1 MIESARTHAPWVR
14 ASGTRFFV
22 RARARERAVEC
33 VSTMDQTMRDE
44 EIQRTLERM
53 HLKEKEEAVRKKH
66 TFWESQPVKQ
76 FTEEDDDGI
85 EEGPVQRAK
94 AVSEVRQEPYK
105 LPGSF
110 AWCECEISDQKAC
123 EEVYTLLSENYVEDD
138 DNMFRFK
145 YSPEFLSWALRPPEF
160 KSFWHV
166 GVRVQ
171 KSDKLV
177 AFISAIPA
185 KIRTKGRTVDM
196 VEINF
201 LCVHKKLRSKRL
213 APVLIREITR
223 RVNLFDVWQASYT
236 AGVIIPTPLA
246 TCRYFHRSLNPKKL
260 IEVGF
265 SKLGKRMTLSRT
277 IKLHKLPAS
286 PATPGLRRMR
296 REDSAEVLALLK
308 RYLSQFDLACVFQ
321 TEDEVAHWFVPRDNV
336 VYSYVV
342 EDSDGRV
349 TDLMSFYSL
358 PSTIIGNEHHKE
370 LRAAFSYYNIANSVP
385 LKSLM
390 EDALICAR
398 DEGFDV
404 YNALDIMENGSFMKE
419 LKFGIGDG
427 HLQYY
432 LYNWKIKQSLN
443 PSQVGLVLL

>member
-1 MIESARTHAPWVR
+1 MDGAR
-14 ASGTRFFV
+14 
-22 RARARERAVEC
+22 
-33 VSTMDQTMRDE
+33 DQ
-44 EIQRTLERM
+44 EIQQLLEQL

-76 FTEEDDDGI
+76 FSEEQAGDDAL
-85 EEGPVQRAK
+85 EEGPVQALSDQDVTK
-94 AVSEVRQEPYK
+94 VKKDSYT
-105 LPGSF
+105 LPGGYE
-110 AWCECEISDQKAC
+110 WCDCNISNGESVQ
-123 EEVYTLLSENYVEDD
+123 EVYTLLSENYVEDD
-138 DNMFRFK
+138 DNMFRFN
-145 YSPEFLSWALRPPEF
+145 YSAAFLSWALQPPGF

-166 GVRVQ
+166 GVRVI
-171 KSDKLV
+171 KSKKLV
-177 AFISAIPA
+177 AFISAVPA
-185 KIRTKGRTVDM
+185 KIRVGQKKGKDGVSM

-201 LCVHKKLRSKRL
+201 LCVHKKLRTKRL

-223 RVNLFDVWQASYT
+223 RVNMFDIWQASYT

-286 PATPGLRRMR
+286 PSTKGLRRMR
-296 REDSAEVLALLK
+296 KEDAPQVLKLLNA
-308 RYLSQFDLACVFQ
+308 YLADFDLACLFQ
-321 TEDEVAHWFVPRDNV
+321 SVDEVEHWFLPRDNV
-336 VYSYVV
+336 IYTYVV
-342 EDSDGRV
+342 ENESSKKI

-370 LRAAFSYYNIANSVP
+370 LRAAFSYYNIAKTVEW
-385 LKSLM
+385 KSLM

-398 DEGFDV
+398 DEEFDV
-404 YNALDIMENGSFMKE
+404 FNALDIMENSTFLRS

-432 LYNWKIKQSLN
+432 LYNWKSPTLPPGK
-443 PSQVGLVLL
+443 VGLVLL

>member
-1 MIESARTHAPWVR
+1 M
-14 ASGTRFFV
+14 
-22 RARARERAVEC
+22 
-33 VSTMDQTMRDE
+33 
-44 EIQRTLERM
+44 
-53 HLKEKEEAVRKKH
+53 
-66 TFWESQPVKQ
+66 
-76 FTEEDDDGI
+76 
-85 EEGPVQRAK
+85 
-94 AVSEVRQEPYK
+94 
-105 LPGSF
+105 
-110 AWCECEISDQKAC
+110 
-123 EEVYTLLSENYVEDD
+123 
-138 DNMFRFK
+138 
-145 YSPEFLSWALRPPEF
+145 
-160 KSFWHV
+160 
-166 GVRVQ
+166 
-171 KSDKLV
+171 
-177 AFISAIPA
+177 
-185 KIRTKGRTVDM
+185 
-196 VEINF
+196 
-201 LCVHKKLRSKRL
+201 
-213 APVLIREITR
+213 
-223 RVNLFDVWQASYT
+223 
-236 AGVIIPTPLA
+236 
-246 TCRYFHRSLNPKKL
+246 
-260 IEVGF
+260 
-265 SKLGKRMTLSRT
+265 
-277 IKLHKLPAS
+277 
-286 PATPGLRRMR
+286 
-296 REDSAEVLALLK
+296 K